1 MKSTT
6 RLPPRIRKSCTC
18 KRGAWRHETRK
29 RRLTK
34 PILEAAPPQAVLASR
49 LPRHVAI
56 IMDGNGRWAKNR
68 HLPREAGHVK
78 GISAV
83 RKVVRAARE
92 LGLEY
97 LTLYTFSTENWRR
110 PESEVRHL
118 MGLFRR
124 YCRADIERLHSH
136 DVRVRFIGARTGL
149 APDIAELIESAE
161 TLTANNTALNLA
173 FAFNYG
179 SREELADAARRLAK
193 IAAKGELDPD
203 CITPD
208 MLGNAMQSAGIP
220 DADLVI
226 RSGGERR
233 LSNFL
238 LWQAAYAGLVF
249 TDKLWPDFG
258 AADLEAALAE
268 FARRER
274 RFGGVPV
281 EAAEAG
287 AALRSISADL
297 FPQVGRKG

>member
-1 MKSTT
+1 M
-6 RLPPRIRKSCTC
+6 
-18 KRGAWRHETRK
+18 
-29 RRLTK
+29 TK

-92 LGLEY
+92 LGLQY

-124 YCRADIERLHSH
+124 YCRADIEKLHRH
-136 DVRVRFIGARTGL
+136 NVRVRFIGARVGL
-149 APDIAELIESAE
+149 DPDIAGLIEGAE
-161 TLTANNTALNLA
+161 TLTARNTALNLA

-179 SREELADAARRLAK
+179 SREELADAARVLARE
-193 IAAKGELDPD
+193 AA
-203 CITPD
+203 
-208 MLGNAMQSAGIP
+208 AG
-220 DADLVI
+220 
-226 RSGGERR
+226 R
-233 LSNFL
+233 
-238 LWQAAYAGLVF
+238 
-249 TDKLWPDFG
+249 LWPDFG
-258 AADLEAALAE
+258 AADVQAALEE

-274 RFGGVPV
+274 RFGGVV
-281 EAAEAG
+281 DGERSRGESALAEAG
-287 AALRSISADL
+287 VRVLAAEVFD
-297 FPQVGRKG
+297 PE

>member
-1 MKSTT
+1 
-6 RLPPRIRKSCTC
+6 
-18 KRGAWRHETRK
+18 
-29 RRLTK
+29 LTK
-34 PILEAAPPQAVLASR
+34 PILESAVPEVSSPNR
-49 LPRHVAI
+49 LPKHVAI

-68 HLPREAGHVK
+68 LLPREAGHVK
-78 GISAV
+78 GISSV

-92 LGLEY
+92 LGLQY

-124 YCRADIERLHSH
+124 YCRADIEKLHKH
-136 DVRVRFIGARTGL
+136 NVRVRFIGARAGL
-149 APDIAELIESAE
+149 DPDIAELIEGAE
-161 TLTANNTALNLA
+161 SLTARNTTLNLA

-179 SREELADAARRLAK
+179 SREELAEAARVLAR
-193 IAAKGELDPD
+193 AAAAGGLDPER
-203 CITPD
+203 ITPA
-208 MLGNAMQSAGIP
+208 MFGQSMQSAGIP

-238 LWQAAYAGLVF
+238 LWQAAYAEFVF

-274 RFGGVPV
+274 RFGGVP
-281 EAAEAG
+281 AAERGRAESSL
-287 AALRSISADL
+287 AETALRTLAAEVFDAE
-297 FPQVGRKG
+297 

>member
-1 MKSTT
+1 
-6 RLPPRIRKSCTC
+6 
-18 KRGAWRHETRK
+18 
-29 RRLTK
+29 LTK
-34 PILEAAPPQAVLASR
+34 PVFDPGSGLPREPAT

-56 IMDGNGRWAKNR
+56 IMDGNGRWARNR
-68 HLPREAGHVK
+68 LLPREAGHVK

-83 RKVVRAARE
+83 RKVVRAARALE
-92 LGLEY
+92 LQY

-124 YCRADIERLHSH
+124 YCRADIEKLHAH
-136 DVRVRFIGARTGL
+136 NVRVRFIGARTGL

-161 TLTANNTALNLA
+161 TLTAKNTALNLA

-179 SREELADAARRLAK
+179 SREELADAARMLAR
-193 IAAKGELDPD
+193 AAARAELDPES
-203 CITPD
+203 ITPE
-208 MLGNAMQSAGIP
+208 MLGRSMQSAGIP

-238 LWQAAYAGLVF
+238 LWQAAYAELVF

-258 AADLEAALAE
+258 ADDLEAALAE
-268 FARRER
+268 FSRRER
-274 RFGGVPV
+274 RFGCVPSDRSRAS
-281 EAAEAG
+281 ELADAQ
-287 AALRSISADL
+287 LRGM
-297 FPQVGRKG
+297 FGRIASKD

>member
-1 MKSTT
+1 LIKTILKS
-6 RLPPRIRKSCTC
+6 
-18 KRGAWRHETRK
+18 
-29 RRLTK
+29 
-34 PILEAAPPQAVLASR
+34 AVPESPSPSR
-49 LPRHVAI
+49 LPKHVAI

-68 HLPREAGHVK
+68 LLPREAGHVK
-78 GISAV
+78 GISSV

-92 LGLEY
+92 MGLQY

-124 YCRADIERLHSH
+124 YCRADIEKLHKH
-136 DVRVRFIGARTGL
+136 NVCVRFIGARAGL
-149 APDIAELIESAE
+149 DPDIAELIEEAE
-161 TLTANNTALNLA
+161 TLTARNTTLNLA

-179 SREELADAARRLAK
+179 SREEMAESARVLARAA
-193 IAAKGELDPD
+193 AAGTLDPER
-203 CITPD
+203 ITPA
-208 MLGNAMQSAGIP
+208 MFGQSMQSAGIP

-238 LWQAAYAGLVF
+238 LWQAAYAEFVF

-258 AADLEAALAE
+258 AGDLEAALAE

-274 RFGGVPV
+274 RFGGVAAM
-281 EAAEAG
+281 ERGHREASLEEAGLRSLAAEVFDG
-287 AALRSISADL
+287 E
-297 FPQVGRKG
+297 

>member
-1 MKSTT
+1 MLREPATM
-6 RLPPRIRKSCTC
+6 
-18 KRGAWRHETRK
+18 
-29 RRLTK
+29 
-34 PILEAAPPQAVLASR
+34 
-49 LPRHVAI
+49 PRHVAI

-68 HLPREAGHVK
+68 LLPREAGHVK

-83 RKVVRAARE
+83 RKVVRAARALE
-92 LGLEY
+92 LQY

-124 YCRADIERLHSH
+124 YCRADIEKLHAH
-136 DVRVRFIGARTGL
+136 NVRVRFIGARTGI

-161 TLTANNTALNLA
+161 TLTAKNTALNLA

-179 SREELADAARRLAK
+179 SREELADAARA
-193 IAAKGELDPD
+193 IARAASRGELDPEN
-203 CITPD
+203 ITPE
-208 MLGNAMQSAGIP
+208 MLGRSMQSAGIP

-238 LWQAAYAGLVF
+238 LWQAAYAELVF

-258 AADLEAALAE
+258 AVDLEAALAE

-274 RFGGVPV
+274 RFGGVPSDRSRAT
-281 EAAEAG
+281 ELADAQ
-287 AALRSISADL
+287 LRGM
-297 FPQVGRKG
+297 FGRMASKG

>member
-1 MKSTT
+1 M
-6 RLPPRIRKSCTC
+6 
-18 KRGAWRHETRK
+18 
-29 RRLTK
+29 TK
-34 PILEAAPPQAVLASR
+34 PILESAAPEVPPPRR
-49 LPRHVAI
+49 LPKHVAI

-68 HLPREAGHVK
+68 LLPREAGHVK
-78 GISAV
+78 GISSV

-110 PESEVRHL
+110 PASEVRHL

-124 YCRADIERLHSH
+124 YCRADIEKLHKH
-136 DVRVRFIGARTGL
+136 NVRVRFIGARAGL
-149 APDIAELIESAE
+149 DPDIAELIDGAE
-161 TLTANNTALNLA
+161 TLTARNTTLNLA

-179 SREELADAARRLAK
+179 SREEMAEAARVLARE
-193 IAAKGELDPD
+193 AAAGRLDPAR
-203 CITPD
+203 ITPE
-208 MLGNAMQSAGIP
+208 MFGQSMQSTGIP

-238 LWQAAYAGLVF
+238 LWQAAYAEFVF

-258 AADLEAALAE
+258 AEDLQAALVE

-281 EAAEAG
+281 AERGRAESSL
-287 AALRSISADL
+287 AETALRSLAAEVFDAE
-297 FPQVGRKG
+297 

>member
-1 MKSTT
+1 M
-6 RLPPRIRKSCTC
+6 
-18 KRGAWRHETRK
+18 
-29 RRLTK
+29 TK
-34 PILEAAPPQAVLASR
+34 PILQAAPPQAVPASR

-92 LGLEY
+92 LGLQY

-124 YCRADIERLHSH
+124 YCRADIEKLHRH
-136 DVRVRFIGARTGL
+136 NVRVRFIGARVGL
-149 APDIAELIESAE
+149 DPDIAGLIEGAE
-161 TLTANNTALNLA
+161 TLTAHNTALNLA

-179 SREELADAARRLAK
+179 SREELADAARVLARE
-193 IAAKGELDPD
+193 AAAGRLDPD
-203 CITPD
+203 RITPD
-208 MLGNAMQSAGIP
+208 ILGQSLQSAGIP

-238 LWQAAYAGLVF
+238 LWQAAYAELVF

-258 AADLEAALAE
+258 AADVQAALDE

-274 RFGGVPV
+274 RFGGVSDGERPRGESALV
-281 EAAEAG
+281 EAAVRVL
-287 AALRSISADL
+287 AAEVFD
-297 FPQVGRKG
+297 PE